1 MRADTLRARL
11 DRDDGFTMIE
21 LMVVVLIIGILIAS
35 ALPTFLGAR
44 NRAEDVAAKSTV
56 REALTAGRVVF
67 STEETYAAA
76 TIPTLQSIDNAV
88 NWVDESTASTDAT
101 TVSRDTTGGILVL
114 AAFSKAGNCFFLR
127 DNPPTDTSYGI
138 LAGAVPA
145 DCSAAN
151 SGAVTFG
158 PSW

>member
-1 MRADTLRARL
+1 MRARIFSARL
-11 DRDDGFTMIE
+11 DRDEGFTLIE
-21 LMVVVLIIGILIAS
+21 LMVVVLIIGILIAI

-44 NRAEDVAAKSTV
+44 NRAQDVAAKSTL

-76 TIPTLQSIDNAV
+76 TIPVLQGIDNAV
-88 NWVDESTASTDAT
+88 NWVDET
-101 TVSRDTTGGILVL
+101 TTSDDPVIVSRDITGEILVL
-114 AAFSKAGNCFFLR
+114 AAYSKAGRCFFLR
-127 DNPPTDTSYGI
+127 DDPPTDTGFGV
-138 LAGAVPA
+138 LNPATPA
-145 DCSAAN
+145 DCSASN